1 MMFWLREQCAGK
13 QIANYL
19 MKMLL
24 ILCLRYYDV
33 VPLKGYDGLQLPSV
47 NQRSVSVMAPDGDI
61 EVLLVK
67 RDL

>member
-1 MMFWLREQCAGK
+1 
-13 QIANYL
+13 

-67 RDL
+67 KDLKS